1 MVSLSIIY
9 MYNTSRLTLK
19 GNEHDDGYVHDL
31 LSLRGKSKLLIGVAK
46 KTFQSILR
54 FILT

>member
-19 GNEHDDGYVHDL
+19 GNVHDDGYVHDL
-31 LSLRGKSKLLIGVAK
+31 ISLRGKSKLQNGVAQK
-46 KTFQSILR
+46 IFNGFSSSS
-54 FILT
+54 

>member
-19 GNEHDDGYVHDL
+19 GNEHDDGYVHGL
-31 LSLRGKSKLLIGVAK
+31 ISLRGKSKLLNGVAK

>member
-19 GNEHDDGYVHDL
+19 GNEHDDGYVHGL
-31 LSLRGKSKLLIGVAK
+31 ISLRGKSKLLNGDAK
-46 KTFQSILR
+46 KTFQRNIS

>member
-19 GNEHDDGYVHDL
+19 GNEHDDGYVHGL
-31 LSLRGKSKLLIGVAK
+31 ISLRGKSKLLNGDAK
-46 KTFQSILR
+46 KTFQSIIR